1 MPIKPVRRG
10 LKVWMRADGITGYVS
25 QFQVYID
32 EEVSS
37 ETGLEARVI
46 KDLTSTLL
54 GKHSATTSSQL
65 SNYFT
70 NFTGMVSMPLAPLGQ
85 TGMAS
90 LRPVLKTHV
99 KKGLRER
106 IRNSKVKSTLTS
118 QFLYGRIARQLLCA

>member
-1 MPIKPVRRG
+1 
-10 LKVWMRADGITGYVS
+10 MRADGVTGYVS

-32 EEVSS
+32 KEVSS
-37 ETGLEARVI
+37 ETGLEASHQRS
-46 KDLTSTLL
+46 DQYSLRQTFCD
-54 GKHSATTSSQL
+54 
-65 SNYFT
+65 NFFT
-70 NFTGMVSMPLAPLGQ
+70 IVKLFHHNFTGMVSMPLPPLGQ

-118 QFLYGRIARQLLCA
+118 QLCMAG